1 MVYACMQA
9 NKLAVA
15 VAAAECI
22 SSVQFC
28 SLSVDCHADSLTHM
42 VCVVHFFVF
51 FSRIFIT
58 VVWHCRLNHNEQHTN
73 VVILFIYH
81 LSGSGVPH
89 LNIYHAGCIPFF
101 PFCSFLLVRL
111 LELLWFHKTT
121 TQMQTQMQM
130 HDNENGKHL
139 RLPISITNG
148 NYLQTGIMRVCVC
161 LCAHTKQRKL
171 FKLQLWQKKC
181 ARQKYEAWFHANAKI
196 QWTTVKMCIA

>member
-15 VAAAECI
+15 AAECI
-22 SSVQFC
+22 SSVLFFIGW
-28 SLSVDCHADSLTHM
+28 LSRRLTHTYGM
-42 VCVVHFFVF
+42 CCSFLCFFF
-51 FSRIFIT
+51 RIFIT

-89 LNIYHAGCIPFF
+89 LNIYHAGRIPFF
-101 PFCSFLLVRL
+101 SFCSFSFVRL

-148 NYLQTGIMRVCVC
+148 NYLQTGIMRVCIC

-171 FKLQLWQKKC
+171 FELQLWQKKC